1 MTNGEAMTLMYRELR
16 TSDQGVRLAR
26 IHDRI
31 VAAIHLGDKAGARRA
46 RRCYRR
52 ALASVARVE
61 RWRHRNGFSS

>member
-1 MTNGEAMTLMYRELR
+1 MTLMYQDLR
-16 TSDQGVRLAR
+16 RDPQVARLAR

-31 VAAIHLGDKAGARRA
+31 ASAIQLGDKAGARRA

-61 RWRHRNGFSS
+61 RWRRLNGVSHS